1 MASAAAASSSPSTF
15 TVTVSPCLTPMPIRA
30 ISLRRSQLLPS
41 FSRVAV
47 LAKPLATFTSRPAGR
62 AWMPHASLTVYWNSF
77 IIIFSLLH
85 PVSDPDGPATPDAAD
100 FAAGYYYYY
109 KPASLFFHHP
119 ILLIFSQKFW
129 CY

>member
-1 MASAAAASSSPSTF
+1 
-15 TVTVSPCLTPMPIRA
+15 
-30 ISLRRSQLLPS
+30 
-41 FSRVAV
+41 
-47 LAKPLATFTSRPAGR
+47 
-62 AWMPHASLTVYWNSF
+62 MPHASLTVYWNSF

-100 FAAGYYYYY
+100 FAAGCYYYY
-109 KPASLFFHHP
+109 KPASLFFHHS